1 MFIDKYKSNTIMII
15 RIKRSFTQANS
26 HLIILN
32 NPKYL
37 FETYRPISVKL
48 LFSSNFEKYN

>member
-1 MFIDKYKSNTIMII
+1 MII
-15 RIKRSFTQANS
+15 RIKHSFTKTNS
-26 HLIILN
+26 HLIILD
-32 NPKYL
+32 NPKCL